1 MNRNNEPLDNGS
13 ASGNEI
19 QGDLPSERQDG
30 ERANAAQ
37 QTKTKKVVDAQGLGT
52 SQTGVTPAASKNLR
66 SGTIAVRSA
75 WDQTERGAD
84 TLSARIAERGRKE
97 EVLRG
102 EKRGERKERGVERV
116 EKRRERESEFEIE
129 YVNTTEFGQADA
141 LSRLIAKS
149 TSPEEDRDIASMECE
164 KEAENFFINALETVS
179 LSSKEIISAGNEDET
194 IKKVKE
200 FVKDGWPN
208 DKAIASE
215 TEEIKLF
222 FRRKDDLS
230 ITKECVM
237 PPRNKAD
244 EATGTEPRVMATDSH
259 GLCRTILRPE
269 TIVSDNG
276 TQFSSKEFADF
287 TQTNGIIHC
296 FSAPY
301 NPMSNG
307 QAERFV
313 DSFKR
318 TFRKLKGEGALSA
331 EIIETFLTAYRTTPN
346 DTLQECK
353 SPAEAF
359 LGRKVRTTLDLL
371 RPPQFQPM
379 ERDELMERRLNK
391 RFGAKPREFGPGDK
405 IFARHRI
412 SQNWR
417 PGNVVKKTGQVRA
430 EPEDEQP
437 QDGAVQ
443 NEADQDEFGRADEEK
458 NDGRIEQEEPPNEE
472 MPITPRVYPRRNRR
486 PPDRYSPH

>member
-84 TLSARIAERGRKE
+84 TLSARIA
-97 EVLRG
+97 
-102 EKRGERKERGVERV
+102 
-116 EKRRERESEFEIE
+116 E

-237 PPRNKAD
+237 YGERVVIPPKFRSKVLRMLHKGHPGIKRMKQLARNH
-244 EATGTEPRVMATDSH
+244 V
-259 GLCRTILRPE
+259 
-269 TIVSDNG
+269 
-276 TQFSSKEFADF
+276 
-287 TQTNGIIHC
+287 
-296 FSAPY
+296 
-301 NPMSNG
+301 
-307 QAERFV
+307 
-313 DSFKR
+313 
-318 TFRKLKGEGALSA
+318 
-331 EIIETFLTAYRTTPN
+331 
-346 DTLQECK
+346 
-353 SPAEAF
+353 
-359 LGRKVRTTLDLL
+359 
-371 RPPQFQPM
+371 
-379 ERDELMERRLNK
+379 
-391 RFGAKPREFGPGDK
+391 
-405 IFARHRI
+405 
-412 SQNWR
+412 
-417 PGNVVKKTGQVRA
+417 
-430 EPEDEQP
+430 
-437 QDGAVQ
+437 
-443 NEADQDEFGRADEEK
+443 
-458 NDGRIEQEEPPNEE
+458 
-472 MPITPRVYPRRNRR
+472 
-486 PPDRYSPH
+486 